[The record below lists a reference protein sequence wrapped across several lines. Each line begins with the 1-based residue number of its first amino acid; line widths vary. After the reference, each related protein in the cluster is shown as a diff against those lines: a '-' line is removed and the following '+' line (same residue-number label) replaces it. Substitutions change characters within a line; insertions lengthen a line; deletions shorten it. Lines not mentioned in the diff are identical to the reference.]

1 MCRYDFLGK
10 DTDTKPEQVNGSAA
24 PGKSSEERRHREHK
38 SSRDRDGTRDR
49 HRDRDS
55 HKEREDP
62 DRRDKHRSSSRDH
75 RSHKSSRHR
84 DERDHRSSRDRDR
97 PRDDPRDRH
106 REDPRGQDAYKRP
119 RMQEF
124 VPRPAPPR
132 YVWHCGHDMQA
143 VCDRCGCDTDI
154 VCSSIES
161 CCILAK
167 VLAYAIQAVACSAA
181 GSQKLVML
189 FANSTLACRVR
200 L

>member
-10 DTDTKPEQVNGSAA
+10 DTETKPEQANGNAA
-24 PGKSSEERRHREHK
+24 PGRSLEERLHREHK

-55 HKEREDP
+55 HRDREDP

-97 PRDDPRDRH
+97 PRDDMRDRH
-106 REDPRGQDAYKRP
+106 REDPRGQEAYKRP

-132 YVWHCGHDMQA
+132 YVSGIADTECKQSPIGVAVKRTLSAQALQLLHPCKVFGLLLYRQLHAQLQA
-143 VCDRCGCDTDI
+143 V
-154 VCSSIES
+154 S
-161 CCILAK
+161 
-167 VLAYAIQAVACSAA
+167 
-181 GSQKLVML
+181 
-189 FANSTLACRVR
+189 NW
-200 L
+200 